1 MRMAIPSLL
10 VLVLASSGCQGK
22 TETTTKTDTK
32 TQTKTETKVET
43 KVEEKSPPPAVEAKA
58 APAAD
63 APPSYPGDE
72 TDPLGKRFID
82 PTWFR
87 KELFAN
93 ATSTKVSRSQRNE
106 QGLFSSQILFDL
118 PAGTTAEQCA
128 ETLMDQVRKEVPNL
142 AKSDDPKSPGRLQI
156 RGSTDRY
163 NVTMMCGDAKGTM
176 RAYVSFE
183 WTKP

>member
-1 MRMAIPSLL
+1 MAIPSFL

-58 APAAD
+58 APAPAAD

-72 TDPLGKRFID
+72 ADPLGKRFID

-128 ETLMDQVRKEVPNL
+128 QTLMDQVGKEVSNL